1 MNSVID
7 AVNILKSTYQKHLA
21 ESISINTK
29 LHHEFCNFSVK
40 FARNTKRDAPNKLY
54 PNVN

>member
-21 ESISINTK
+21 ESISINT
-29 LHHEFCNFSVK
+29 NFFLFVLNQIRYLDMALGGEIISFWCQILK
-40 FARNTKRDAPNKLY
+40 
-54 PNVN
+54 

>member
-1 MNSVID
+1 MNYVID

-29 LHHEFCNFSVK
+29 FFLFVLNQIRYLALRGEVISFWCQILK
-40 FARNTKRDAPNKLY
+40 
-54 PNVN
+54 